1 MRLVLDVSCDEE
13 TYLIVIIEASRGH
26 ELSIHDS
33 SDLVLY
39 SSLWSDDI
47 NSFMLSSIP
56 RKCREGIANKLE
68 WIIKEYEGGVGDAPL
83 EGLLKDAI
91 RALKSL

>member
-1 MRLVLDVSCDEE
+1 VRLVLDVPCGGE
-13 TYLIVIIEASRGH
+13 TYLVVVSEASRGH

-33 SDLVLY
+33 SDLALY

-56 RKCREGIANKLE
+56 RECREEIAGKLE
-68 WIIKEYEGGVGDAPL
+68 WILREYEGGAKDTPL
-83 EGLLKDAI
+83 EGLIEKAVGT
-91 RALKSL
+91 LKSL

>member
-1 MRLVLDVSCDEE
+1 MSMVLDIGCKGEK
-13 TYLIVIIEASRGH
+13 YLIAITRSNGRV

-33 SDLVLY
+33 SDLALY

-56 RKCREGIANKLE
+56 RECKEMLASKLGQAKAKANDTL
-68 WIIKEYEGGVGDAPL
+68 L
-83 EGLLKDAI
+83 EGLIEKAI
-91 RALKSL
+91 STLKSL

>member
-1 MRLVLDVSCDEE
+1 MRLVLDVPCGEE
-13 TYLIVIIEASRGH
+13 TYLIVVTEAFKGH

-33 SDLVLY
+33 SDSVLY

-56 RKCREGIANKLE
+56 RKCRERIANKLE
-68 WIIKEYEGGVGDAPL
+68 WIIKEYEGGIEDTPL
-83 EGLLKDAI
+83 EELLKDAI
-91 RALKSL
+91 QALKSP